1 MTAADG
7 LFCPGQ
13 RNPGAFGEPLVR
25 RIELSRGPAGS
36 LRDGEPHVAALLD
49 LVCSPAL
56 GNVAADQASDFPGPS
71 SSSISGSIQL
81 ID

>member
-13 RNPGAFGEPLVR
+13 RNPGAFGDPLVR

-36 LRDGEPHVAALLD
+36 LRDGQPHLASLLD
-49 LVCSPAL
+49 VKCEPAS
-56 GNVAADQASDFPGPS
+56 GNAAADQASDFPGPS
-71 SSSISGSIQL
+71 ARSVSGSLQL